1 MIAVELE
8 TSISGHRLDL
18 TSPDLPEQATPA
30 RVIVLYEE
38 SPKNQTAGEADID
51 RVLARTRG
59 ILGSRSLDEIDRELA
74 EMRQEWESGRP

>member
-18 TSPDLPEQATPA
+18 TGLELPEQATRA

-38 SPKNQTAGEADID
+38 APKNQTTGEADID
-51 RVLARTRG
+51 QVLARTRG
-59 ILGSRSLDEIDRELA
+59 MLRAHSMDKIDCQLASRTS
-74 EMRQEWESGRP
+74 